1 VEVLVD
7 VGLAVALAV
16 VDGCAVVFAVGLAV
30 AFAVGVAVALTVAL
44 AVALTVGVGVG
55 FFVAA
60 VAELADNAIAIASKM
75 ESFLNRAPI

>member
-1 VEVLVD
+1 VDFVVE
-7 VGLAVALAV
+7 G
-16 VDGCAVVFAVGLAV
+16 
-30 AFAVGVAVALTVAL
+30 AVALTVVL
-44 AVALTVGVGVG
+44 AVAFTVGVGVG